1 MAWQPWLRGIGIA
14 AILLIYP
21 YVDRAFGLQTL
32 NAVSDAAV
40 YVVLALGLN
49 IVVGYAGLLDLGYAA
64 FFAIGAYTVGIFTW
78 PGHGLEWNFWLVL
91 WISVAVCALFGVII
105 GSPTLRL
112 RGDYLAIVTLAFGE
126 IVPISI
132 RNLWHVDLRIGDWVL
147 VENFNLTNGPQGL
160 NPVGRPTLFGFEFG
174 FDPLPWY
181 YLILG
186 IAGFTIYVSRQLER
200 SRLGRAW
207 MAIREDETAA
217 DCMGINPLRT
227 KLMAFALGAA
237 FSGLGG
243 RFSPPSCR
251 RYFPN
256 CSAFRCRSCCSVWSS
271 LGAWGI
277 SVAW

>member
-1 MAWQPWLRGIGIA
+1 VAWQPWLKGIGIA
-14 AILLIYP
+14 AVLLIYP
-21 YVDRAFGLQTL
+21 YLDRALGLQTL
-32 NAVSDAAV
+32 NAVTDAAV

-78 PGHGLEWNFWLVL
+78 PGHGLEWNFWVVL

-132 RNLWHVDLRIGDWVL
+132 RNLWHLDLRLGDWVL

-181 YLILG
+181 YLILS
-186 IAGFTIYVSRQLER
+186 IACLTVYVSHQLER

-217 DCMGINPLRT
+217 DCMGINPIRT

-243 RFSPPSCR
+243 AIF
-251 RYFPN
+251 
-256 CSAFRCRSCCSVWSS
+256 AAK
-271 LGAWGI
+271 LQAI
-277 SVAW
+277 